1 METLLTIFSILI
13 TLLAYLF
20 ARKAAGKYPSPL
32 TSPVFLSTVIV
43 IAVLLLLNIS
53 YKEYE
58 PASEIMTYFLGPA
71 TVALAVP
78 LYRQRKI
85 ISAYAVP
92 ALSGLVAGIVST
104 ILSAVFIAYLL
115 DLSDLILVSLT
126 IKSIT
131 IPVASEVA
139 RIIGADSILVAA
151 FVMITGMLGAMIGP
165 FLMNSMKIRD
175 PFSRG
180 LAIGTIAHG
189 IGTAEAA
196 REGELQGAVS
206 GAAMGMA
213 AIITSL
219 FLPII
224 LPVFL

>member
-1 METLLTIFSILI
+1 M
-13 TLLAYLF
+13 LAYF
-20 ARKAAGKYPSPL
+20 IARKAAGKYPSPL

-43 IAVLLLLNIS
+43 IAVLLLLNIP
-53 YKEYE
+53 YKKYE

-78 LYRQRKI
+78 LYRQRKV

-92 ALSGLVAGIVST
+92 ALTGLVAGIVST
-104 ILSAVFIAYLL
+104 IISAVFIAYLL
-115 DLSDLILVSLT
+115 NLSDLILVSLT

-151 FVMITGMLGAMIGP
+151 FVMITGMLGAMTGP
-165 FLMNSMKIRD
+165 SLMNIMKIRD

-219 FLPII
+219 FLPLI

>member
-1 METLLTIFSILI
+1 
-13 TLLAYLF
+13 LLAYVL

-32 TSPVFLSTVIV
+32 TSPVFLSTLIV
-43 IAVLLLLNIS
+43 IAVLLLLNIP
-53 YKEYE
+53 YEKYE
-58 PASEIMTYFLGPA
+58 PASEIITYFLGPA

-78 LYRQRKI
+78 LYRQRKV
-85 ISAYAVP
+85 ISAYGVP
-92 ALSGLVAGIVST
+92 ALTGLIAGIVST

-115 DLSDLILVSLT
+115 NLSDLILVSLT

-165 FLMNSMKIRD
+165 FLMNTMKIHD

-219 FLPII
+219 FLPMI

>member
-1 METLLTIFSILI
+1 MQITIFSILVTI
-13 TLLAYLF
+13 LAYIIS
-20 ARKAAGKYPSPL
+20 RKAAGKYPSPL

-43 IAVLLLLNIS
+43 ISILLILNIP

-58 PASEIMTYFLGPA
+58 AASKIMTFFLGPA

-78 LYRQRKI
+78 LYKQRKVI
-85 ISAYAVP
+85 GANLLP
-92 ALSGLVAGIVST
+92 ALAGLFAGTAST
-104 ILSAVFIAYLL
+104 IASAVLIGYLL
-115 DLSDLILVSLT
+115 KLTNIVLVSLT

-139 RIIGADSILVAA
+139 RIIEADPILVAA
-151 FVMITGMLGAMIGP
+151 FVMITGMTGAMLGP
-165 FLMNSMKIRD
+165 WLMNIMKID
-175 PFSRG
+175 EPFSRG
-180 LAIGTIAHG
+180 LAIGTVAHG

-206 GAAMGMA
+206 GAAMGLA

-219 FLPII
+219 LLPVII
-224 LPVFL
+224 PVFL

>member
-1 METLLTIFSILI
+1 MI

-20 ARKAAGKYPSPL
+20 ARRAAGKYPSPL

-43 IAVLLLLNIS
+43 IAVLLLLNIP
-53 YKEYE
+53 YKKYE

-92 ALSGLVAGIVST
+92 ALFGLIAGIVST
-104 ILSAVFIAYLL
+104 IISAVFIAYLL
-115 DLSDLILVSLT
+115 NLSDLILVSLT

-139 RIIGADSILVAA
+139 RIIGADTILVAA

-165 FLMNSMKIRD
+165 FLMNTMKIDD
-175 PFSRG
+175 PFSRE

>member
-1 METLLTIFSILI
+1 M
-13 TLLAYLF
+13 
-20 ARKAAGKYPSPL
+20 
-32 TSPVFLSTVIV
+32 STVIV
-43 IAVLLLLNIS
+43 ITVLLLLNIS

-92 ALSGLVAGIVST
+92 ALSGLVAGILST

-115 DLSDLILVSLT
+115 NLSDLILVSLT

-151 FVMITGMLGAMIGP
+151 FVMITGMIGAMIGP
-165 FLMNSMKIRD
+165 FLMNAMKIHD

-189 IGTAEAA
+189 IGTAEAV

-206 GAAMGMA
+206 GAAMGIA

>member
-1 METLLTIFSILI
+1 MQITIFSILI
-13 TLLAYLF
+13 TLLAYIF
-20 ARKAAGKYPSPL
+20 SRKTAGKYQSPL
-32 TSPVFLSTVIV
+32 TSPVFLSTVMV
-43 IAVLLLLNIS
+43 ISILLVLNIP

-58 PASEIMTYFLGPA
+58 AGSRIMTFFLGPA

-78 LYRQRKI
+78 LYKQRKVI
-85 ISAYAVP
+85 GANLLP
-92 ALSGLVAGIVST
+92 ALAGLLAGTAST
-104 ILSAVFIAYLL
+104 IASAVLMGYLL
-115 DLSDLILVSLT
+115 KLTNIVLVSLT

-139 RIIGADSILVAA
+139 RIIEADPILVAA
-151 FVMITGMLGAMIGP
+151 FVMITGMTGAMLGP
-165 FLMNSMKIRD
+165 WLMNIMKIDD

-213 AIITSL
+213 AVITSL
-219 FLPII
+219 LLPLIIPIFL
-224 LPVFL
+224 

>member
-1 METLLTIFSILI
+1 MLVTIFSIFI
-13 TLLAYLF
+13 TLLAYLLS
-20 ARKAAGKYPSPL
+20 RKAAGKYPSPL

-43 IAVLLLLNIS
+43 ISVLLILNIP

-58 PASEIMTYFLGPA
+58 AASVIITYFLGPA

-78 LYRQRKI
+78 LYKQRKI
-85 ISAYAVP
+85 IAANLLP
-92 ALSGLVAGIVST
+92 ALAGLFAGTVST
-104 ILSAVFIAYLL
+104 ILSAVLIGYLL
-115 DLSDLILVSLT
+115 NLTNIILVSLT

-139 RIIGADSILVAA
+139 RMIEADPILVAA
-151 FVMITGMLGAMIGP
+151 FVMITGMTGAMLGP
-165 FLMNSMKIRD
+165 WLMNVMKIHE

-206 GAAMGMA
+206 GAAMGLA
-213 AIITSL
+213 AILTSL
-219 FLPII
+219 LLPAIIPFFL
-224 LPVFL
+224 

>member
-1 METLLTIFSILI
+1 
-13 TLLAYLF
+13 
-20 ARKAAGKYPSPL
+20 
-32 TSPVFLSTVIV
+32 VIV

>member
-1 METLLTIFSILI
+1 METLLTIFNIII

-20 ARKAAGKYPSPL
+20 ARRAAAKYPSPL

-43 IAVLLLLNIS
+43 IAVLMLLNIP
-53 YKEYE
+53 YKKYE

-92 ALSGLVAGIVST
+92 ALFGLVTGIVST
-104 ILSAVFIAYLL
+104 IISAVFIAYLL
-115 DLSDLILVSLT
+115 NLSDLILVSLT

-165 FLMNSMKIRD
+165 FLLNTMKIHD